1 MFLAATGLRATEA
14 LSVRIKDLDMK
25 SEPAKV
31 FVRGEYTKAK
41 TDRMVFL
48 TEEITQQLVSWLN
61 YKYRTRRVCYN
72 DKQTGK
78 TITEI
83 RTPDKEDTD
92 LIFAVYQSKEAP
104 NPKNLYFEFAK
115 SFAKTLDSKGKG
127 DRGGRSR

>member
-78 TITEI
+78 QLLRLELQTKKI
-83 RTPDKEDTD
+83 
-92 LIFAVYQSKEAP
+92 LI
-104 NPKNLYFEFAK
+104 
-115 SFAKTLDSKGKG
+115 
-127 DRGGRSR
+127 